1 MVSRRSIIL
10 LVTLIFSALF
20 AQPTLAGPMGVP
32 NKGAILQLLVQG
44 GVNPGD
50 PLVINSLSEAYEKNP
65 NSNFYYEVYSPTMTL
80 LDTRQINPGRM
91 EVGQTF
97 SDNWQSYNTP
107 DTGNYTVTL
116 CWSTGQA
123 HNCDIDFV
131 ETIEYSVPTMGAGL
145 SVLAVGLFGALLW
158 RNREHFQE
166 AAI

>member
-1 MVSRRSIIL
+1 MSRRFIIL
-10 LVTLIFSALF
+10 LVTLIFCAIS
-20 AQPTLAGPMGVP
+20 AQPTWAGPTGAP
-32 NKGAILQLLVQG
+32 NKGEILQLLIQG
-44 GVNPGD
+44 AVNPGD
-50 PLVINSLSEAYEKNP
+50 PLVIDSFSEAYEKIP

-80 LDTRQINPGRM
+80 LDTRQLNPGRM
-91 EVGQTF
+91 EVGDTF

-123 HNCDIDFV
+123 QNCDIDFV

-145 SVLAVGLFGALLW
+145 SVLAVGLLGVLLW
-158 RNREHFQE
+158 RNRQHFQG